1 MKRNGKVCDSLGK
14 KAKKQKGVLEVLKN
28 IQYYF
33 SEYKADISSATI
45 QEPYLLELQGK
56 NKTS

>member
-14 KAKKQKGVLEVLKN
+14 KAKNQKGVLEVLKN